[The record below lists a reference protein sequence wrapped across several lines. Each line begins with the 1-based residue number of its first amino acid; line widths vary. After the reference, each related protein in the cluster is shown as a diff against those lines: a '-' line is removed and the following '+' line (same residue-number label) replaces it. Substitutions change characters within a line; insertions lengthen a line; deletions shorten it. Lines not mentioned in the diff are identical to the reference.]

1 MSHWLDIAAETL
13 IVAWLVAI
21 ITGLFV
27 YWREKKR
34 TADGSRTR
42 YLLIVRCLLQIVS
55 FAALFSLMGVLQR
68 VNDAGL
74 IADSLKWFLTAMV
87 LLLVL
92 AQALLSSRWLQV
104 HQRND

>member
-92 AQALLSSRWLQV
+92 ALSLLSSRWLQV

>member
-1 MSHWLDIAAETL
+1 MTDTTNSSGR
-13 IVAWLVAI
+13 
-21 ITGLFV
+21 TGRGAYRV
-27 YWREKKR
+27 EI
-34 TADGSRTR
+34 
-42 YLLIVRCLLQIVS
+42 LLVS

-92 AQALLSSRWLQV
+92 ALSLLSSRWLQV

>member
-1 MSHWLDIAAETL
+1 MSHWLDIAGETL
-13 IVAWLVAI
+13 IVAWLAAI
-21 ITGLFV
+21 FTGLFV

-34 TADGSRTR
+34 IADGSGTR

-55 FAALFSLMGVLQR
+55 VGTAFSIIGVLQR

-92 AQALLSSRWLQV
+92 AQALLRWV
-104 HQRND
+104 DTSAPAKG